1 MWLAQFDPQQILAFE
16 RMPIWDYYTIL
27 DKKIEIAEKAAK
39 KK

>member
-1 MWLAQFDPQQILAFE
+1 MWLAGFEPSAIINFE

-27 DKKIEIAEKAAK
+27 DKKIEIATK